1 MSASS
6 HATRRRGTGLDGKT
20 SDIDLPSMVP
30 LLPENDDSGAV
41 NEIAPPQALRFAEQ
55 SKRPF
60 EARALHPPGRAALR
74 PGKALPRCTHTQAHA
89 ARAAALSHFRAR
101 RLDGSGRSVSER

>member
-20 SDIDLPSMVP
+20 IAIDLPSMVP
-30 LLPENDDSGAV
+30 LLPENEAYGAV

-55 SKRPF
+55 SKQPF
-60 EARALHPPGRAALR
+60 EPRALHPQGRAALHPGHEPHPSPHPQDPHAR
-74 PGKALPRCTHTQAHA
+74 P
-89 ARAAALSHFRAR
+89 ARTR
-101 RLDGSGRSVSER
+101 RDER